1 MRFRIGFD
9 PDDRKKVHEYWDEI
23 FTTQQWTEG
32 KFTAMFE
39 EKWAAWNGLPALS
52 FGSWS
57 GAALTALEFFKVKGK
72 IVLCPSNTFMA
83 TPLSVV
89 KAGARVEFVDCNRE
103 DLCLSFEDL
112 KRKVERFKPAAVWVV
127 HIGGHIAFEIEEIS
141 RFCKE
146 RRIVLLEDC
155 AHAHGASWNGRKP
168 GSWGEAGIYSFYATK
183 TITTGE
189 GGILVSANKD
199 LQEFSKQSRNYG
211 KPDFTVEGLN
221 YRINEFAA
229 ALGVVQ
235 VDRMADIVAWK
246 KAYAE
251 KHLDPKFPNRV
262 KFPEGMISGYY
273 KYIIFDPVEK
283 STGKVYDQPCH
294 KIMNRDD
301 ELPNTDWVA
310 KNHWCVPLYYKGE

>member
-9 PDDRKKVHEYWDEI
+9 PDDRKKVHDYWDEI

-168 GSWGEAGIYSFYATK
+168 GTWGEAGIYSFYATK

-199 LQEFSKQSRNYG
+199 LQEFSKRSRNYG

-229 ALGVVQ
+229 ALGVAQ